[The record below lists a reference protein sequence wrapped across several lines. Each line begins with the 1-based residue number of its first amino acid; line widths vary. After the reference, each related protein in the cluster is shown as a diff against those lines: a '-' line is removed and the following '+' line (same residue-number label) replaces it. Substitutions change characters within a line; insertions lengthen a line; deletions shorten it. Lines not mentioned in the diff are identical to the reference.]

1 MINLKGIGSP
11 RARNLHQRI
20 ITGTAYNMF
29 PEIVFGQGLDLL
41 CEGLV
46 TENPYDNYPD
56 IIIKDRTG
64 YPLFIMEITRSWS
77 LSYDKR
83 KCLKLKK
90 RFPTADFYVFNYE
103 TDVLYFLSEGGIW
116 LKSDDYDFVSP
127 LFSKPVY
134 EYIYLASLL

>member
-1 MINLKGIGSP
+1 
-11 RARNLHQRI
+11 
-20 ITGTAYNMF
+20 MF

-103 TDVLYFLSEGGIW
+103 TDVLYFLSEGCIW